1 MLFSGLHYIQKVN
14 LIMKKIIALSLV
26 AAASIGL
33 SACSKPANETA
44 TENSSVVID
53 TNGADNEAILDTNA
67 ADNAAVDN
75 AVVENGVANS
85 TSVHVTK
92 TKTTKTEK

>member
-1 MLFSGLHYIQKVN
+1 
-14 LIMKKIIALSLV
+14 MKKIIALSLV

-53 TNGADNEAILDTNA
+53 TNGTDNEAILDTNA
-67 ADNAAVDN
+67 AENAAIDN
-75 AVVENGVANS
+75 AVAGNAVENATNVRVS
-85 TSVHVTK
+85 TSTS
-92 TKTTKTEK
+92 KTTHTEK

>member
-1 MLFSGLHYIQKVN
+1 
-14 LIMKKIIALSLV
+14 MKKIIALSLV

-67 ADNAAVDN
+67 AVDN

-85 TSVHVTK
+85 TSVHVTT